1 MATSVL
7 SPAVLPFPTTSPSSK
22 TDAALGTTTTAPVQT
37 DDFYTIDG
45 LLRARAAGETA
56 NEPIVA
62 YPSSATNYI
71 YYTPLEV
78 CVLQNYCESN

>member
-7 SPAVLPFPTTSPSSK
+7 SPTVLPLPTTSPSLM
-22 TDAALGTTTTAPVQT
+22 TDSAVRTTTTAPVQT
-37 DDFYTIDG
+37 DEIYTIDG

-71 YYTPLEV
+71 YYTPYEV
-78 CVLQNYCESN
+78 SVFQNYCGLN